1 MKKSTRAQSLCP
13 ITPSP
18 WQTSHPH
25 LTLTRFSMHQKATLP
40 KTKGT
45 LTNGTLLLLK
55 SLAAFC
61 MLGNVDTLQ
70 TPRRG
75 PAAVAA
81 SAPVVLLA
89 AEASSSSHMIAPMNT
104 KCFNVAGFQQIDLYP
119 TRSPL
124 AVADFL
130 AWRLAGKE
138 VVEIGSRNGDILSCL
153 QGLGVKRVESI
164 EGDHVYCKKL
174 RARGLAVSCKM
185 LTQANAKDTLPRADA
200 YFGWLP
206 GGNFDG
212 GGGVGHVMHLLMK
225 ELSTRPAKASI
236 FLMFD
241 ASQSIEMTTLK
252 QMLPRIAPQCNGGLN
267 MSRIFFDESNYPIPS
282 GESFNHE
289 AKDRGVAVQ
298 ETNCASFLCPARPT
312 SDPPEAAQKIN
323 SNTTPRFFL
332 TSPSAQQPH
341 PQPYSP
347 GPSLSRSRNLN
358 LPSSVA
364 HRYEAV
370 LWTLRPIRHH
380 ARASV
385 RCRGR

>member
-1 MKKSTRAQSLCP
+1 MQTKAIPTSAPGDCAPTSEEPAP
-13 ITPSP
+13 IKMTNQQLDTP
-18 WQTSHPH
+18 
-25 LTLTRFSMHQKATLP
+25 KATLP

-298 ETNCASFLCPARPT
+298 ETNYTRPYFGRYGRFGIMHVLQC
-312 SDPPEAAQKIN
+312 DVEAGDRIF
-323 SNTTPRFFL
+323 S
-332 TSPSAQQPH
+332 SSH
-341 PQPYSP
+341 
-347 GPSLSRSRNLN
+347 SRNR
-358 LPSSVA
+358 STT
-364 HRYEAV
+364 EAEPAAAAAV
-370 LWTLRPIRHH
+370 
-380 ARASV
+380 SV
-385 RCRGR
+385 RTHEGRIPHVAVVGAGVRDHH